1 MSLKILQITIPEDN
15 IIPEIQDFN
24 PEENYLMLKI
34 GSESLIKGRK
44 CAVILSQK
52 DIYDKIKQ
60 ESRIEIEELEMK
72 MVIEKESSRRLE
84 EIAKE
89 MYENHIERLES
100 RIKQLNTEIILY
112 EKNNESEIKV
122 EIGKAKEK
130 YAAEIEK
137 IRENSELL
145 LKEKDTQ
152 NQMNRAA
159 FDSALQLLNR
169 QKTIVEKGKEGEE
182 DFFELASHIFRDFT
196 GFEIENMAKQSH
208 KGDFHLSFENFK
220 ILVDMKNYTN
230 NVGKKEIDKIEKDLL
245 DNEGMN
251 FAWLIS
257 LNTDISG
264 WNRCPIMFKWILS
277 SIGPKCIF
285 FINYFNKNPEYIL
298 RTLWA
303 IAGEFYKLSKNPEE
317 TGGYE
322 EVKELKK
329 DFKDKKYI
337 LGKHIKNLQEN
348 ANEIRKNL
356 NSSMNVLR
364 QINTE
369 LIDMLSIISDEIVS
383 VIKKYDKIEEWF
395 SNKVEEVGDDNIKLT
410 SMDIWNRF
418 KRENKE
424 YIAEKKIT
432 VEIFKQEIKNI
443 VNTSKCIDKIKA
455 FELIGYRFKK
465 EKIIIENI
473 VVEIKDKKSKKSEYY
488 FDKERDHQVLE
499 LYQIESNNIMNISNE
514 NNIRPWQVV
523 SILQHHKKIINRKDA
538 RGYDLYKETDE
549 YNNKIKSNMV

>member
-1 MSLKILQITIPEDN
+1 
-15 IIPEIQDFN
+15 
-24 PEENYLMLKI
+24 
-34 GSESLIKGRK
+34 
-44 CAVILSQK
+44 
-52 DIYDKIKQ
+52 
-60 ESRIEIEELEMK
+60 
-72 MVIEKESSRRLE
+72 LE

>member
-89 MYENHIERLES
+89 MYENQIGCLES
-100 RIKQLNTEIILY
+100 RIKQLNTEIVLY

-122 EIGKAKEK
+122 EIEKTKEK

-145 LKEKDTQ
+145 LKEKDIQ